1 MVKKVVFTFGRFQG
15 PTHGH
20 KKLIDKTIQHAN
32 RIGAVH
38 RIYASKSHDSDK
50 NPIPYDRKVSHL
62 RKLFSHAN
70 IVDDRNAHTA
80 FHIAKSLSDDGYDD
94 VTMVVGQDRVNSFKS
109 EISKYVKNPKA
120 KDFDPKKHYKFKR
133 FDVVSAGDRDPNAKG
148 VEGASGTKMREF
160 VRTGDFESFM
170 KNTPTNNVRVARGIF
185 NDMKRNLREDR
196 DPIGHTLS
204 RNLMP
209 QISNPEDFIAHLKRD
224 GIESR
229 RVKLDPDKLKSSQM
243 EFDIDKVHSM
253 MAKPSNKP
261 IIVSNDGHIMDG
273 HHRWLADK
281 KMNRKTTVHHVDLP
295 ILDLITRAKTYTTLS
310 EESDID
316 HKGFEPFLD
325 AFIRFACKELELDDV
340 PSVELMKKDD
350 AGRSFGGY
358 QPDSNHIVV
367 ATKSRHPMDIFRTVA
382 HELCHHKQNLEG
394 RIQDVARE
402 GGTGSDIEN
411 EANAQAG
418 VVMRNFAKNNSH
430 AFGLTHVTEEVLDEG
445 LNDPAKFKVVFL
457 GGGPGSGKDYV
468 LDQTLQGH
476 GMAEINSDKAL
487 EYLMKKGGLDLTMPP
502 EEEEAKNKV
511 RVRAKK
517 TTKELDILQI
527 RGRKGIIINGTADD
541 PSKIAKIKK
550 KLEGLGYDT
559 KMVFVHSDDKTSKER
574 NLERGKINPKTGKA
588 MGRTVPEEIRSEKWK
603 GSQASREVYAKMF
616 GRHYHEVDNSADL
629 RTAPP
634 DVKQKVLKQFGDIWK
649 EVRKFTKQAPSRP
662 EAHKWIEGEMKD
674 RGIRKYKP
682 AKNYHT
688 TPSQQDSDAKRM
700 GLSYLGWG
708 RYGRKDAT
716 GHGVTTHY
724 VKDNKLIPKQQHQL
738 MHQQQLGEEDDAS
751 QEDVIMSKMK
761 RKKISKKGEADRK
774 LSETINDRF
783 DTFLEATAKPKDREE
798 GTDNLVKTY
807 SDDTPGENKNKKFNK
822 IIIHKAPKGW
832 KISGPGSRADQT
844 SSTGRMPVF
853 GSGSS
858 NYATGMN
865 EGVLIPLT
873 EDVLPDRKEII
884 DWALSDKTKQRFGA
898 KYGPQAAEK
907 IIETAYRLET
917 MNKSG
922 TTGPKPL
929 REIKSKFE
937 NQ

>member
-1 MVKKVVFTFGRFQG
+1 MTKKVVFTFGRFQG

-32 RIGAVH
+32 RIGAEH

-50 NPIPYDRKVSHL
+50 NPIPYGRKVSHL
-62 RKLFSHAN
+62 RKLFPHAN
-70 IVDDRNAHTA
+70 VVDDRNAHNA
-80 FHIAKSLSDDGYDD
+80 FHIAKNLSDNGYDD
-94 VTMVVGQDRVNSFKS
+94 VTMVVGQDRVNDFKS
-109 EISKYVKNPKA
+109 QIGKYVKNRKD
-120 KDFDPKKHYKFKR
+120 KDFNPKKHYGFKK

-170 KNTPTNNVRVARGIF
+170 KNTPTNNARIARGIF
-185 NDMKRNLREDR
+185 NDMKRNLREER

-204 RNLMP
+204 RDLMP
-209 QISNPEDFIAHLKRD
+209 QISNPDDFISHLKND

-229 RVKLDPDKLKSSQM
+229 LVKLHPDELKSSQM
-243 EFDIDKVHSM
+243 EFDNEKVHAM
-253 MAKPSNKP
+253 MAKPSKKP

-281 KMNRKTTVHHVDLP
+281 KMNRKTNVHHVDLP
-295 ILDLITRAKTYTTLS
+295 ILDLITRAKTYTTIS
-310 EESDID
+310 EEADID
-316 HKGFEPFLD
+316 HKGFKPLLD
-325 AFIRFACKELELDDV
+325 TFIRFACKELELDNA
-340 PSVELMKKDD
+340 PSFELMKKDD

-358 QPDSNHIVV
+358 QPDSNHIIV
-367 ATKSRHPMDIFRTVA
+367 ATKNRHPMDIVRTVA

-411 EANAQAG
+411 EANAKAG
-418 VVMRNFAKNNSH
+418 VVMRNFAKNNPEC
-430 AFGLTHVTEEVLDEG
+430 FGLTHVTEEVLEEG

-468 LDQTLQGH
+468 LDMALRGH
-476 GMAEINSDKAL
+476 GMTEVNSDKAF
-487 EYLMKKGGLDLTMPP
+487 EMIMKQRSLSLAMPP
-502 EEEEAKNKV
+502 EEEEQKDAARGKG
-511 RVRAKK
+511 KK
-517 TTKELDILQI
+517 TTHERYNLQI
-527 RGRKGIIINGTADD
+527 QGRKGFIINGTADD
-541 PSKIAKIKK
+541 ANKIAKMKK
-550 KLEGLGYDT
+550 KLENLGYDT
-559 KMVFVHSDDKTSKER
+559 KMVFVHSDDKISKER
-574 NLERGKINPKTGKA
+574 NLERGEIDPKTGKPK
-588 MGRTVPEEIRSEKWK
+588 GRTVPENIRQDKWK
-603 GSQASREVYAKMF
+603 GSQAARAVYQKMF

-629 RTAPP
+629 RTAHPE
-634 DVKQKVLKQFGDIWK
+634 VKQKVMKQFGSIWK
-649 EVRKFTKQAPSRP
+649 EVRKFTKEAPSRP
-662 EAHKWIEGEMKD
+662 EAHKWLEGEMKD
-674 RGIRKYKP
+674 RRIQKFKQP
-682 AKNYHT
+682 KAHQT
-688 TPSQQDSDAKRM
+688 LPSQHDSDAKRM

-708 RYGRKDAT
+708 RYGKKDAA
-716 GHGVTTHY
+716 GHGVTTHF
-724 VKDNKLIPKQQHQL
+724 VRNDKLVPKQQHQL
-738 MHQQQLGEEDDAS
+738 MQQHQLAEDDDAS

-761 RKKISKKGEADRK
+761 RKKISKRGEANRK

-783 DTFLEATAKPKDREE
+783 DTFLEATEKPSDREE

-807 SDDTPGENKNKKFNK
+807 ADDTPGESKKKKFNK
-822 IIIHKAPKGW
+822 IVVHKSPKGW
-832 KISGPGSRADQT
+832 KISGPGARADRT

-865 EGVLIPLT
+865 ESLIPLT
-873 EDVLPDRKEII
+873 EDVLPDRKQII
-884 DWALSDKTKQRFGA
+884 DWALSETTKQRFGA

-917 MNKSG
+917 MNESG
-922 TTGPKPL
+922 VTGPKPL
-929 REIKSKFE
+929 RDIRSKFG